1 MSASLIISG
10 IILIIFGTGAFSF
23 LERVDLILAY
33 YTGIAFVPIGIVM
46 VISGT
51 AIAIKKE
58 KTKNGIVEQ
67 I

>member
-1 MSASLIISG
+1 MESALIVCG
-10 IILIIFGTGAFSF
+10 IILLVFGISTFSF

-46 VISGT
+46 VVGGT
-51 AIAIKKE
+51 ATAIRKE
-58 KTKNGIVEQ
+58 KTRNGMVER

>member
-10 IILIIFGTGAFSF
+10 IILIIFGIGAFSF
-23 LERVDLILAY
+23 LQRVDLILAY
-33 YTGIAFVPIGIVM
+33 YTGISFVPIGIVM

-58 KTKNGIVEQ
+58 KTKNGMVEQ

>member
-10 IILIIFGTGAFSF
+10 IILIIFGIGAFSF
-23 LERVDLILAY
+23 SERVDRILAY

-58 KTKNGIVEQ
+58 KTKNGMVEQ